1 MAVSLKLGA
10 GHPSRLGTRGRV
22 WDPAGCPHD
31 GAVQGQNSGSLEK
44 LSRDGRLENSS
55 SSRAEWERLTCS
67 KLSVSPRRGRGRL
80 AYPRMQSRR
89 AGKHRRS
96 GGAGCFMEIGCYK
109 GEKLSIRVPRCQ
121 PRLQRD
127 IRLHPI
133 PPRARDTNFH
143 TPMAPKRQRAPTSP
157 IERANRQTDKEFIAN
172 YLQPSVT
179 SSTLHPSSPAQ
190 LPPKPWTTEWSHP
203 KTGTKY
209 TISLV
214 QSGKLSEEELKACFD
229 LIKETSYDDYQNSKD
244 KWQPRKKMEEMRSP
258 DLRYVLVKDGSSG
271 SIRAFTSLMPTY
283 EEGQPVVYCYEIH
296 LKPELQG

>member
-10 GHPSRLGTRGRV
+10 GHPSCLGTRGRV
-22 WDPAGCPHD
+22 RNPAGRPHD

-55 SSRAEWERLTCS
+55 SLRDEWERLTCS
-67 KLSVSPRRGRGRL
+67 KLSVSPRRSRGRL

-89 AGKHRRS
+89 AGKHRTS
-96 GGAGCFMEIGCYK
+96 GAEWFMEMGCYE
-109 GEKLSIRVPRCQ
+109 GEHSGSTPATSTSTRHQTSSNP
-121 PRLQRD
+121 
-127 IRLHPI
+127 
-133 PPRARDTNFH
+133 TTH

-157 IERANRQTDKEFIAN
+157 IERANRQTDKEFVAN

-271 SIRAFTSLMPTY
+271 SIHAFTSLMPTY